1 VSDASTQNAV
11 VMSVGDQGVLPKAF
25 ALRPAVKL
33 PVTVD
38 IKGIY

>member
-1 VSDASTQNAV
+1 
-11 VMSVGDQGVLPKAF
+11 MSEAGAQGALLKAF